1 MYSVL
6 NTIIVSHLQTDEKNV
21 LIIKYQLDINSY
33 HRRAE
38 NDYNKE
44 QKTETSIH
52 LRKNCTNFGVKM
64 NAYLYFP
71 RLPMSK
77 YSNVFSY
84 LC

>member
-1 MYSVL
+1 MDYEETKQVSFDLYFFLLAYLAYLMYSVL

-44 QKTETSIH
+44 KKKQ
-52 LRKNCTNFGVKM
+52 R
-64 NAYLYFP
+64 P
-71 RLPMSK
+71 R
-77 YSNVFSY
+77 YT
-84 LC
+84 